1 MGIDFRFPRDPD
13 WAWLKATYPGGVL
26 LQVDCR
32 FMDVVRHLCGR
43 MAYLATPYTKS
54 VLDEDLQWDRG
65 RSFDIEART
74 ARWSRAF
81 AIEGV
86 TVVSPIVLACAICH
100 ADVEGHLD
108 PLDDAFWSRW
118 CQPMLSASGAVVI
131 PAMDGWD
138 VSRGVWREACWALRH
153 NVPVYLVAKGSEF
166 PGCAA

>member
-1 MGIDFRFPRDPD
+1 MDFASQTPHEPD
-13 WAWLKATYPGGVL
+13 WQWLKARYPENIL
-26 LQVDCR
+26 LHVDCP
-32 FMDVVRHLCGR
+32 FMDVVQRASGC
-43 MAYLATPYTKS
+43 MAYLATPYTKA
-54 VLDEDLQWDRG
+54 VLSDDLQWDCG
-65 RSFDIEART
+65 LSIDVEVRT

-86 TVVSPIVLACAICH
+86 TVVSPILMSCAICH
-100 ADVEGHLD
+100 VDIEGGLD

-138 VSRGVWREACWALRH
+138 ASVGVWREACWALRN

-166 PGCAA
+166 GGAV